1 MVKKFDIPRLTR
13 LAMLTALALIA
24 HYLESLLPPLM
35 AGLPVKLGIA
45 NIFSLTAML
54 MWSPR
59 EAFAITVVRC
69 LVGTLLIAG
78 SPTSLMYSLTGG
90 ILSCVLM
97 SLLLPLC
104 RREKI
109 SPAGLSIAGAFAFNA
124 GQLTVGALIV
134 GKGML
139 VYFPLMSLLSLPTGI
154 FVGFC
159 AGLCARALGKKV
171 SKYWGK

>member
-35 AGLPVKLGIA
+35 AGLPVKLGLA
-45 NIFSLTAML
+45 NVFSLTAML
-54 MWSPR
+54 MWSPK
-59 EAFAITVVRC
+59 EAFAITVIRC
-69 LVGTLLIAG
+69 LLGSVFAG
-78 SPTSLMYSLTGG
+78 SPTSLMYSMTGG
-90 ILSCVLM
+90 ILSCILM

-124 GQLTVGALIV
+124 GQLGVGALIV

-139 VYFPLMSLLSLPTGI
+139 LYFPLMSLLSLPTGI

>member
-1 MVKKFDIPRLTR
+1 MVKKFDMPRLTR

-24 HYLESLLPPLM
+24 HYIESLMPPLM

-45 NIFSLTAML
+45 NVFSLTALL

-69 LVGTLLIAG
+69 LVGSLMAG

-90 ILSCVLM
+90 ILSCIVM
-97 SLLLPLC
+97 SLLMPLC

-124 GQLTVGALIV
+124 GQLGVGAFIV
-134 GKGML
+134 GNGML
-139 VYFPLMSLLSLPTGI
+139 IYFPLMSLLSLPTGI

-159 AGLCARALGKKV
+159 AGLCAKALGQKV
-171 SKYWGK
+171 SKYYAK